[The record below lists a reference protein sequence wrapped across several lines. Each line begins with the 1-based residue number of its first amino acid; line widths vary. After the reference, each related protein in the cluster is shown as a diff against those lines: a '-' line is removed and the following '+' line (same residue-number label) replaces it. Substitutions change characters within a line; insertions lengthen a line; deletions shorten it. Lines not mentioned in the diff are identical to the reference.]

1 MVTAAGLAT
10 VNHLPVL
17 LLPGDSYTTR
27 RQGPVLQQL
36 EHPLGP
42 DISVNDAFRPIA
54 KFFDRITRPEQLL
67 YSLPNAFR
75 VLANPAETGAVVL
88 ALPQDVQSHAFD
100 FPKEFFED
108 RVWKIRRAIPD
119 REDIGQVAKMIKES
133 KKPLIIAGGG
143 INSSPKQYSS
153 YTLSKVSL
161 TKSMELLSSE
171 EPGIKFISLGTG
183 WIDTPIHNQTLNAG
197 ASAGSALAET
207 LRRYES
213 KEFVDINKIMEFIK
227 WAESE
232 SSDVITGRNFSLQN
246 DNWSSVAL
254 REKLLAD
261 NDFYKLRRYGNDEKI

>member
-1 MVTAAGLAT
+1 VPNALIAGIDSAIGKFIANSLDSNNWT
-10 VNHLPVL
+10 VF
-17 LLPGDSYTTR
+17 GTTR
-27 RQGPVLQQL
+27 RENLSKNNKIFYCDFASQESIDKCCSVANELVPSIDLLVVAVGLL
-36 EHPLGP
+36 EPIGNFRNIDFDSWESGFYINCLGP
-42 DISVNDAFRPIA
+42 LRFINKLLAQLKKQPNSMV
-54 KFFDRITRPEQLL
+54 IT
-67 YSLPNAFR
+67 F
-75 VLANPAETGAVVL
+75 
-88 ALPQDVQSHAFD
+88 
-100 FPKEFFED
+100 
-108 RVWKIRRAIPD
+108 
-119 REDIGQVAKMIKES
+119 
-133 KKPLIIAGGG
+133 AGGG

-171 EPGIKFISLGTG
+171 EPNIKFISLGTG

-227 WAESE
+227 WAEAE

-261 NDFYKLRRYGNDEKI
+261 DDFYKLRRYGNDKTI